1 MAKKNVWKTLAGL
14 AVVGAAVGGAIA
26 YVKKCKDV
34 NDLSEEDFDD
44 LMDDDEEETCAGC
57 QTERTYTTLHAES
70 DTVKPEETP
79 VAEGETDTEETDEEA
94 TPATEETNETAGEE
108 TVTE

>member
-44 LMDDDEEETCAGC
+44 LN
-57 QTERTYTTLHAES
+57 LK
-70 DTVKPEETP
+70 KPQIIILMTKSCM
-79 VAEGETDTEETDEEA
+79 
-94 TPATEETNETAGEE
+94 N
-108 TVTE
+108 

>member
-34 NDLSEEDFDD
+34 NDLSEEDFND
-44 LMDDDEEETCAGC
+44 LLNEENEETCENC
-57 QTERTYTTLHAES
+57 QAERTYTTLHPESETAEKAVETS
-70 DTVKPEETP
+70 AEEET
-79 VAEGETDTEETDEEA
+79 ETPAKEEA
-94 TPATEETNETAGEE
+94 ETPAE
-108 TVTE
+108 